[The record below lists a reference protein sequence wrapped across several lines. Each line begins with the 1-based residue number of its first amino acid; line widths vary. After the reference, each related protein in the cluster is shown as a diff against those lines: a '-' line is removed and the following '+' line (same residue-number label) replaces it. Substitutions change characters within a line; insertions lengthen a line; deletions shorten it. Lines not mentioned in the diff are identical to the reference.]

1 LGVLKKSVGRG
12 IRKIGDIWKI
22 GSFGISGIFGKSGSV
37 GKSASDRGSAG
48 AATKNFVRIG
58 DRPAKSNIFAEIATL
73 LLMMIY
79 LSISLLLKN
88 RKKVTAKIK
97 QMALL

>member
-12 IRKIGDIWKI
+12 IRKTGDIRKI
-22 GSFGISGIFGKSGSV
+22 GSFGISGVFGKSGSV

-73 LLMMIY
+73 V
-79 LSISLLLKN
+79 SVK
-88 RKKVTAKIK
+88 A
-97 QMALL
+97 

>member
-1 LGVLKKSVGRG
+1 MLEIRVIGRSENSENRG
-12 IRKIGDIWKI
+12 YSENREIRDFGD
-22 GSFGISGIFGKSGSV
+22 FGKSGCF

-73 LLMMIY
+73 L
-79 LSISLLLKN
+79 
-88 RKKVTAKIK
+88 RG
-97 QMALL
+97 